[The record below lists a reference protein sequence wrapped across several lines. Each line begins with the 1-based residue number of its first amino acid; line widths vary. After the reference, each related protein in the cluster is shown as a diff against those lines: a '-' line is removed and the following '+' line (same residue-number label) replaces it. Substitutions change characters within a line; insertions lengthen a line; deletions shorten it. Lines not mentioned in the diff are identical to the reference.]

1 MYTHLGEDKG
11 QTMFY
16 TLLKILNKFNTQ
28 DLTYPVWIFCDASGR
43 YGYASVVISHNGQ
56 LKTLRF
62 KCQHN
67 SALAELEG
75 LQVALALSIPY
86 LMIGYRVEIR
96 NDNKGV
102 ISSFTRAIAGLSSN
116 APISRKMLDF
126 VQEYGNVFHSKNLK
140 VRWIRGHHG
149 FSLQEVSDWLT
160 RNESLDN
167 CDRFDYFETVKHFGE
182 FIDE

>member
-1 MYTHLGEDKG
+1 
-11 QTMFY
+11 MFY
-16 TLLKILNKFNTQ
+16 KILNFLQMFNTQ
-28 DLTYPVWIFCDASGR
+28 DLTHPVWVFCDASGR

-75 LQVALALSIPY
+75 LQAALDLSVPY
-86 LMIGYRVEIR
+86 LMLGYMVEVR
-96 NDNKGV
+96 NDNRGV
-102 ISSFTRAIAGLSSN
+102 VCSFTRAIAGLHSN

-126 VQEYGNVFHSKNLK
+126 VQEHGNVFRSKNLK

-160 RNESLDN
+160 HYESLDN
-167 CDRFDYFETVKHFGE
+167 INRFDYFDTVKHFGE
-182 FIDE
+182 FIDD

>member
-1 MYTHLGEDKG
+1 MIYR
-11 QTMFY
+11 
-16 TLLKILNKFNTQ
+16 ILNFLQMFNTQ
-28 DLTYPVWIFCDASGR
+28 DLTHPVWIFCDASGR
-43 YGYASVVISHNGQ
+43 YGDASVVISHNGQ

-86 LMIGYRVEIR
+86 LMLGYSVEVR

-102 ISSFTRAIAGLSSN
+102 VCSFTRAIAGLSSN

-167 CDRFDYFETVKHFGE
+167 INRFDYFSDVKDFGNY
-182 FIDE
+182 ID

>member
-1 MYTHLGEDKG
+1 
-11 QTMFY
+11 MFY
-16 TLLKILNKFNTQ
+16 KLLKFLNKFNTQ
-28 DLTYPVWIFCDASGR
+28 DLTHPVWIFCDASGR
-43 YGYASVVISHNGQ
+43 YGYAAVVISHNGQ

-62 KCQHN
+62 KCQNN

-86 LMIGYRVEIR
+86 LMLGYRVEVR

-102 ISSFTRAIAGLSSN
+102 SESFTRAIKGLPSN
-116 APISRKMLDF
+116 APIYKKMLDF

-140 VRWIRGHHG
+140 VRWIRGHSG
-149 FSLQEVSDWLT
+149 FALNEVADWLT

-167 CDRFDYFETVKHFGE
+167 CSCFDYFSDVKDFGNY
-182 FIDE
+182 ID

>member
-1 MYTHLGEDKG
+1 MLY
-11 QTMFY
+11 
-16 TLLKILNKFNTQ
+16 KILNFLQMFNTQ
-28 DLTYPVWIFCDASGR
+28 DLTHPVWIFCDASGR

-86 LMIGYRVEIR
+86 LMLGYRVEVR
-96 NDNKGV
+96 NDNRG
-102 ISSFTRAIAGLSSN
+102 ISESFTRAIKGLPSN
-116 APISRKMLDF
+116 APICRKMLDF
-126 VQEYGNVFHSKNLK
+126 IQEYGNVFHSKNLK

-160 RNESLDN
+160 RNENLN
-167 CDRFDYFETVKHFGE
+167 NIDRFDYFNDVKDFGNY
-182 FIDE
+182 ID

>member
-1 MYTHLGEDKG
+1 MLYK
-11 QTMFY
+11 F
-16 TLLKILNKFNTQ
+16 LNFLRKFNTYDKTQ
-28 DLTYPVWIFCDASGR
+28 PVHIFCDASGK
-43 YGYASVVISHNGQ
+43 YGYAAVVVVCNGEM
-56 LKTLRF
+56 KTLRF

-86 LMIGYRVEIR
+86 LMLGYRVEVR
-96 NDNKGV
+96 NDNRGV
-102 ISSFTRAIAGLSSN
+102 SESFMRAIKCLPSN

-126 VQEYGNVFHSKNLK
+126 VQEHDNVFRSKNLK

-167 CDRFDYFETVKHFGE
+167 INRFDYFSDVKDFGNYT
-182 FIDE
+182 D

>member
-1 MYTHLGEDKG
+1 MLY
-11 QTMFY
+11 
-16 TLLKILNKFNTQ
+16 KILNFLQKFNTQ
-28 DLTYPVWIFCDASGR
+28 DFTHPVWIFCDASGR

-56 LKTLRF
+56 LKTPRF

-75 LQVALALSIPY
+75 LQAALELSIPY
-86 LMIGYRVEIR
+86 LMLGYRVEVR
-96 NDNKGV
+96 NDNRGCV
-102 ISSFTRAIAGLSSN
+102 ESFMRAIAGLSSN

-126 VQEYGNVFHSKNLK
+126 VQEYGNIFHNKNLK

-167 CDRFDYFETVKHFGE
+167 IDRFDYFSDVKDFGNY
-182 FIDE
+182 ID

>member
-1 MYTHLGEDKG
+1 MLY
-11 QTMFY
+11 
-16 TLLKILNKFNTQ
+16 KILNFLQMFNTQ
-28 DLTYPVWIFCDASGR
+28 DLTHPVWIFCDASGR

-56 LKTLRF
+56 LKTMRF

-86 LMIGYRVEIR
+86 LMLGYRVEVR
-96 NDNKGV
+96 NDNRGCV
-102 ISSFTRAIAGLSSN
+102 DSFTRAIKGLPST
-116 APISRKMLDF
+116 APICRKMLDF

-160 RNESLDN
+160 RNESIDN
-167 CDRFDYFETVKHFGE
+167 CNRFEYFSDVKDFGE

>member
-1 MYTHLGEDKG
+1 MLY
-11 QTMFY
+11 
-16 TLLKILNKFNTQ
+16 KILNFLQKFNTQ
-28 DLTYPVWIFCDASGR
+28 DLTHPVWIFCDASGR

-75 LQVALALSIPY
+75 LQAALDLSVPY
-86 LMIGYRVEIR
+86 LMLGYRVEVR
-96 NDNKGV
+96 NDNMGCV
-102 ISSFTRAIAGLSSN
+102 ESFTRSIAGLSSN

-149 FSLQEVSDWLT
+149 FSLQEISDWLT
-160 RNESLDN
+160 RNESLGN
-167 CDRFDYFETVKHFGE
+167 CTRFDYFDTVKHFGE
-182 FIDE
+182 FIDD

>member
-1 MYTHLGEDKG
+1 
-11 QTMFY
+11 MFY
-16 TLLKILNKFNTQ
+16 KILNFLQVFNTQ
-28 DLTYPVWIFCDASGR
+28 DFTHPVWIFCDASGR
-43 YGYASVVISHNGQ
+43 YGCASVVISHNGQ

-86 LMIGYRVEIR
+86 LMLGYRVEVR
-96 NDNKGV
+96 NDNRGV
-102 ISSFTRAIAGLSSN
+102 SESFMRAIKCLPSN

-140 VRWIRGHHG
+140 VRWIRGHSG
-149 FSLQEVSDWLT
+149 FALNEVADWLT
-160 RNESLDN
+160 RHENLN
-167 CDRFDYFETVKHFGE
+167 NIDRFDYFETVKHFGE
-182 FIDE
+182 FIDD

>member
-1 MYTHLGEDKG
+1 
-11 QTMFY
+11 MFY
-16 TLLKILNKFNTQ
+16 KILKLIQKFNTQ
-28 DLTYPVWIFCDASGR
+28 DLTHPVWIFCDASGR

-56 LKTLRF
+56 LKTMRF

-67 SALAELEG
+67 SALAELDG
-75 LQVALALSIPY
+75 LQTALELSIPY
-86 LMIGYRVEIR
+86 LMLGYRVEVR

-102 ISSFTRAIAGLSSN
+102 SESFTRAIKGLPSN
-116 APISRKMLDF
+116 APIYKKMLDF

-167 CDRFDYFETVKHFGE
+167 INRFDYFSDVKDFGNY
-182 FIDE
+182 ID

>member
-1 MYTHLGEDKG
+1 
-11 QTMFY
+11 MFY
-16 TLLKILNKFNTQ
+16 KLLKFLNRFNTQ
-28 DLTYPVWIFCDASGR
+28 DLTHPVWIFCDASGR
-43 YGYASVVISHNGQ
+43 YGYAAVVISHNGQ
-56 LKTLRF
+56 LKTMRF

-75 LQVALALSIPY
+75 LQAALELSIPY
-86 LMIGYRVEIR
+86 LMLGYRVEIR
-96 NDNKGV
+96 NDNRGV
-102 ISSFTRAIAGLSSN
+102 VSSFTRAVKCLPSS

-126 VQEYGNVFHSKNLK
+126 VQGHGNVFHSKNLK

-160 RNESLDN
+160 RHENLN
-167 CDRFDYFETVKHFGE
+167 NIDRFDYFETVKNFGE

>member
-1 MYTHLGEDKG
+1 MLYK
-11 QTMFY
+11 
-16 TLLKILNKFNTQ
+16 LLNFLQKFNTYDKTQ
-28 DLTYPVWIFCDASGR
+28 PVHIFCDASGKYR
-43 YGYASVVISHNGQ
+43 YAAVVVVCNGEM
-56 LKTLRF
+56 KTLRF
-62 KCQHN
+62 RCQSS
-67 SALAELEG
+67 SALAELEAI
-75 LQVALALSIPY
+75 QAALTLSKTY
-86 LMIGYRVEIR
+86 LMQGYRVEVR

-102 ISSFTRAIAGLSSN
+102 SESFTRAIKGFPSN

-126 VQEYGNVFHSKNLK
+126 VQEHGNVFHSKNLK

>member
-1 MYTHLGEDKG
+1 
-11 QTMFY
+11 MFY
-16 TLLKILNKFNTQ
+16 KILKFIQKFNTQ
-28 DLTYPVWIFCDASGR
+28 DLTHPVWVFCDASGR

-75 LQVALALSIPY
+75 LQAALDLSVPY
-86 LMIGYRVEIR
+86 LMLGYRVEVR
-96 NDNKGV
+96 NDNRGC
-102 ISSFTRAIAGLSSN
+102 IESFTRSIAGLSSN

-126 VQEYGNVFHSKNLK
+126 VQEYGNIFHNKNLK
-140 VRWIRGHHG
+140 VRWIRGHSG
-149 FSLQEVSDWLT
+149 FALNEVADWLT

-167 CDRFDYFETVKHFGE
+167 CDRFDYFDTVKHFGE
-182 FIDE
+182 FRDD

>member
-1 MYTHLGEDKG
+1 
-11 QTMFY
+11 MFY
-16 TLLKILNKFNTQ
+16 KLLKILNKFNTQ
-28 DLTYPVWIFCDASGR
+28 DFTHPVWIFCDASGR

-75 LQVALALSIPY
+75 LQAALELSIPY
-86 LMIGYRVEIR
+86 LMLGYRVEVR
-96 NDNKGV
+96 NDNRG
-102 ISSFTRAIAGLSSN
+102 ISESFTRAIKGLPSN
-116 APISRKMLDF
+116 APICRKMLDF

-140 VRWIRGHHG
+140 VRWIRGHSG
-149 FSLQEVSDWLT
+149 FALNEVADWLT
-160 RNESLDN
+160 RHDN
-167 CDRFDYFETVKHFGE
+167 LNNTDRFDYFETVKHFGE

>member
-1 MYTHLGEDKG
+1 MLY
-11 QTMFY
+11 
-16 TLLKILNKFNTQ
+16 KILNFLQMFNTQ
-28 DLTYPVWIFCDASGR
+28 DLTHPVWIFCDASGR

-56 LKTLRF
+56 LKTMRF

-75 LQVALALSIPY
+75 LQAALELSIPY
-86 LMIGYRVEIR
+86 LMLGYRVEVR
-96 NDNKGV
+96 NDNRGCV
-102 ISSFTRAIAGLSSN
+102 DSFTRAIKGLPST
-116 APISRKMLDF
+116 APICRKMLDF

-160 RNESLDN
+160 RNESIDN
-167 CDRFDYFETVKHFGE
+167 CNRFEYFSDVKDFGE

>member
-1 MYTHLGEDKG
+1 MLY
-11 QTMFY
+11 
-16 TLLKILNKFNTQ
+16 KILNFLQMFNTQ
-28 DLTYPVWIFCDASGR
+28 DLTQPVWIFCDASGR

-56 LKTLRF
+56 LKTMRF

-86 LMIGYRVEIR
+86 LMLGYSVEVR

-102 ISSFTRAIAGLSSN
+102 VCSFTRSIAGLSSN

-160 RNESLDN
+160 RYDSLDN
-167 CDRFDYFETVKHFGE
+167 CDRFGYFDTVKHFGE
-182 FIDE
+182 FIDD

>member
-1 MYTHLGEDKG
+1 
-11 QTMFY
+11 MFY
-16 TLLKILNKFNTQ
+16 KILKLIQKFNTQ
-28 DLTYPVWIFCDASGR
+28 DLTHPVWIFCDASGR

-56 LKTLRF
+56 LKTMRF

-67 SALAELEG
+67 SALAELDG
-75 LQVALALSIPY
+75 LQTALELSIPY
-86 LMIGYRVEIR
+86 LMLGYMVEIR

-102 ISSFTRAIAGLSSN
+102 VSSFTRAIKGLPSDT
-116 APISRKMLDF
+116 PICRKMLDF
-126 VQEYGNVFHSKNLK
+126 VQEHGNVFHSKNLK

-167 CDRFDYFETVKHFGE
+167 INRFDYFSDVKDFGNY
-182 FIDE
+182 ID

>member
-1 MYTHLGEDKG
+1 MLY
-11 QTMFY
+11 
-16 TLLKILNKFNTQ
+16 KILNFLQMFNAQ
-28 DLTYPVWIFCDASGR
+28 DFTHPVWIFCDASGR

-56 LKTLRF
+56 LKTMRF

-86 LMIGYRVEIR
+86 LMLGYRVEVR
-96 NDNKGV
+96 NDNRV
-102 ISSFTRAIAGLSSN
+102 CVESFTRAIAGLSSN
-116 APISRKMLDF
+116 APICRKMLDF
-126 VQEYGNVFHSKNLK
+126 VQEHGNVFHSKNLK

-160 RNESLDN
+160 RNESVDN
-167 CDRFDYFETVKHFGE
+167 CDRFGYFDTVKHFGE
-182 FIDE
+182 FIDD

>member
-1 MYTHLGEDKG
+1 
-11 QTMFY
+11 MFY

-28 DLTYPVWIFCDASGR
+28 DLTQPVWIFCDASGR

-56 LKTLRF
+56 LKIMRF

-67 SALAELEG
+67 SALAELEA
-75 LQVALALSIPY
+75 LQASLALSEVY
-86 LMIGYRVEIR
+86 LVQGYRVEIR
-96 NDNKGV
+96 NDNRGV

-140 VRWIRGHHG
+140 VRWIRGHSG
-149 FSLQEVSDWLT
+149 FALNEVADWLT
-160 RNESLDN
+160 RHESVDN
-167 CDRFDYFETVKHFGE
+167 CNRFDYFSDVKGFGNY
-182 FIDE
+182 ID